1 MWTLKCFLKNAWK
14 MFYDLKWTNW
24 INAGEPDGRFA
35 MSTPHY
41 WLKNLPQ
48 QPFKV
53 VTSVDAGKWFDEMKW
68 HDFLRDYLC
77 WIMCF
82 PAQPFFFWELKRHGD
97 EKTSSTYQ
105 KQSSCLHLMFKYC
118 DILDNWEPSQT
129 NCVYLKP
136 PSPLMVFHQTSRTIP
151 VG

>member
-53 VTSVDAGKWFDEMKW
+53 VTSVDAGKWFDEMEW

-82 PAQPFFFWELKRHGD
+82 PAQPFFFWELKRPCGWKNILNIP
-97 EKTSSTYQ
+97 KTVQLPSLNVQVLRHPGQLRTFTDKLRLPQAAISANGVPSS
-105 KQSSCLHLMFKYC
+105 
-118 DILDNWEPSQT
+118 
-129 NCVYLKP
+129 
-136 PSPLMVFHQTSRTIP
+136 
-151 VG
+151 